1 MHEGKE
7 THNIS
12 NFSLRSIFENDIFD
26 PTVMMVQKL
35 IKQFNK
41 LLGPKGRNLVFIPR
55 AFILLS

>member
-1 MHEGKE
+1 MHKE
-7 THNIS
+7 KKMRNIS
-12 NFSLRSIFENDIFD
+12 NFSLHSIFENDIFD

-35 IKQFNK
+35 IKKFNK